1 MATTP
6 IGPYSPGMTTPYRDL
21 ADVLATNLK
30 RVRKALGLT
39 QEEWEE
45 RTKVPQPTL
54 STWERGQSLSQL
66 TKIGK
71 AIHDAGGDPLELFRV
86 APAGLTDEQR
96 EVLDLWER
104 CPDEAVKTAV
114 IGLLRAKAAAPRSAY
129 GIE

>member
-21 ADVLATNLK
+21 ADVLAANLK

-96 EVLDLWER
+96 EVIDLWER
-104 CPDEAVKTAV
+104 CQDEAVKVAV
-114 IGLLRAKAAAPRSAY
+114 LGLLRAKAAGPRSAY